1 MIEVRKQLY
10 EMCDKTNTSRSGMD
24 HLVNYYIKSLGW
36 SEEEACKYA
45 LSLFALDKPFHLPQ
59 SGVQTTQQC
68 HNPVSRIRHGHFGH
82 CRRSRPYTRLRGP
95 QGHPAGSAPSCSLTW
110 LDLPV

>member
-36 SEEEACKYA
+36 NEEEACKYA
-45 LSLFALDKPFHLPQ
+45 LSLFHD
-59 SGVQTTQQC
+59 GTITQIKLIVKDC
-68 HNPVSRIRHGHFGH
+68 KE
-82 CRRSRPYTRLRGP
+82 L
-95 QGHPAGSAPSCSLTW
+95 
-110 LDLPV
+110 

>member
-24 HLVNYYIKSLGW
+24 FLVNYYIKSLDC

-45 LSLFALDKPFHLPQ
+45 LSLFHD
-59 SGVQTTQQC
+59 GTITQ
-68 HNPVSRIRHGHFGH
+68 IKLIGKDGKE
-82 CRRSRPYTRLRGP
+82 L
-95 QGHPAGSAPSCSLTW
+95 
-110 LDLPV
+110 

>member
-24 HLVNYYIKSLGW
+24 FLVNYYIKSLDW

-45 LSLFALDKPFHLPQ
+45 LSLFHDGTINQIKLIGKDGKEL
-59 SGVQTTQQC
+59 
-68 HNPVSRIRHGHFGH
+68 
-82 CRRSRPYTRLRGP
+82 
-95 QGHPAGSAPSCSLTW
+95 
-110 LDLPV
+110 

>member
-10 EMCDKTNTSRSGMD
+10 EMCDKTSTSRTGMD

-45 LSLFALDKPFHLPQ
+45 LSLFHD
-59 SGVQTTQQC
+59 GNITQ
-68 HNPVSRIRHGHFGH
+68 IKLIGKDGKE
-82 CRRSRPYTRLRGP
+82 L
-95 QGHPAGSAPSCSLTW
+95 
-110 LDLPV
+110 

>member
-10 EMCDKTNTSRSGMD
+10 EMCDKTNTSITGMD

-45 LSLFALDKPFHLPQ
+45 LSLFHD
-59 SGVQTTQQC
+59 GTITQ
-68 HNPVSRIRHGHFGH
+68 IKLIGKDGKE
-82 CRRSRPYTRLRGP
+82 L
-95 QGHPAGSAPSCSLTW
+95 
-110 LDLPV
+110 